1 MQASWP
7 TTKLST
13 MLRVPC
19 NLLSGLSLVA
29 LPAIAAPEGPV
40 TGITRVAPAAAL
52 FVVAAAL
59 LLTLVFRSSARHLL
73 SYVGSRFAKLRVR
86 RALSKHSGDLLH
98 DIILPGAYGG
108 LVRIDYA
115 IMTAGGILCIRAM
128 PMSGTVFGD
137 ADEPQWSYIDGPV
150 RRRFLNPLIQNEGRA
165 QALRNVVPGVPV
177 ENLVIFTGDVEFP
190 TPPPK
195 NVIRLGDLQSFIAKF
210 VFGPSKVD
218 DWDAVLLSLKAAALD
233 DSESRKDFA
242 AQIGFS

>member
-1 MQASWP
+1 MFKP
-7 TTKLST
+7 GRRLVTST
-13 MLRVPC
+13 P
-19 NLLSGLSLVA
+19 LVA
-29 LPAIAAPEGPV
+29 LPAVAAEGGV
-40 TGITRVAPAAAL
+40 ETGITSVGPAAFL
-52 FVVAAAL
+52 FTIAGAL
-59 LLTLVFRSSARHLL
+59 LLTLVFRSVANHVVR
-73 SYVGSRFAKLRVR
+73 YVTGKIGQYRIRTALAKRSPDV
-86 RALSKHSGDLLH
+86 LH
-98 DIILPGAYGG
+98 DFIIPGAYGG
-108 LVRIDYA
+108 LAKIDHA
-115 IMTAGGILCIRAM
+115 ILTAGGILCIQTKHFN
-128 PMSGTVFGD
+128 GIVFGSE
-137 ADEPQWSYIDGPV
+137 DEPQWTNVDGV
-150 RRRFLNPLIQNEGRA
+150 HRRRFLNPLIQNEGRA